1 MLPATTRRVAKHTS
15 QEINERIAKQTECTV
30 AKYASRSP
38 SEIDA
43 RLAELDHEWDIE
55 RLLEANASTLV
66 LVGTLL
72 AASVNRKWI
81 YLPLVVSSFL
91 LQHAVQGWCPPVPV
105 LRRMGYRTE
114 TEINR
119 ERYALKVLRGDFEG
133 LPKSGEGVEGNHA
146 KASNILQAVKR

>member
-1 MLPATTRRVAKHTS
+1 MAKGRIIRRVYAPATTRRVAKHTS

-30 AKYASRSP
+30 AKYASPP

-66 LVGTLL
+66 RRTLL

-81 YLPLVVSSFL
+81 YLPLVVQFL
-91 LQHAVQGWCPPVPV
+91 Q
-105 LRRMGYRTE
+105 
-114 TEINR
+114 
-119 ERYALKVLRGDFEG
+119 RG
-133 LPKSGEGVEGNHA
+133 SGVVSARAGVKTDG
-146 KASNILQAVKR
+146 V